1 MRILVVGAGAVG
13 GYFGG
18 RLLEKGEDVTFL
30 VRDKRQKQ
38 IRENGLQIESIHG
51 NVTLYPKTI
60 KSGEEVGAFD
70 VIILST
76 KQYHLKDALHSIEP
90 YVGEDTMIL
99 PLLNGFS
106 HLDVLITKFS
116 AQKIIGGLCFIE
128 STMDST
134 GKIIQ
139 SSPSH
144 RALFGELS
152 GERTE
157 RIEKLAKAMSGTK
170 TTIELSDNIIRDMWH
185 KYMFITCLSGITT
198 LMRAPIGPI
207 REQEN
212 GQKILL
218 SLLKEVASIMRA
230 IGAQI
235 DENIEEQHLKTLNLM
250 TYEMKSSMQRDMEK
264 GLEVEADELQGYLYK
279 IAQKKEI
286 ETPLLELI
294 YSNLIVYQIQRR

>member
-1 MRILVVGAGAVG
+1 YSCVERGCKILRILVVGAGAVG

-18 RLLEKGEDVTFL
+18 RLLEKGEDVTCL
-30 VRDKRQKQ
+30 VRDTRQKQ
-38 IRENGLQIESIHG
+38 IRQNGLQLESIHG
-51 NVTLYPKTI
+51 SVTLYPKTI

-235 DENIEEQHLKTLNLM
+235 DENIEEQ
-250 TYEMKSSMQRDMEK
+250 
-264 GLEVEADELQGYLYK
+264 
-279 IAQKKEI
+279 
-286 ETPLLELI
+286 
-294 YSNLIVYQIQRR
+294 